1 MARSKSSNNWLREHF
16 DDHWVKKAMDNGYR
30 ARSAFKL
37 EELHEKD
44 GLLTN
49 VRNIVDLGCAPG
61 GWCQVAKKLVKDDV
75 RVIGLDLLPIEPIE
89 GVDFIQGDFREQSVL
104 NELLNMI
111 NSDKIDLV
119 LSDIAPNLS
128 GVFAV
133 DQPRIMYL
141 AELALD
147 FCHQC
152 LKQNGNYAVK
162 LFQGEGFDQ
171 YIKQLRSSFKK
182 VVMRKP
188 KASRPR
194 SREVYAVAKGFKGKI
209 S

>member
-1 MARSKSSNNWLREHF
+1 MARSKSSNSWLREHF
-16 DDHWVKKAMDNGYR
+16 DDYWVKLSQEKGYR

-37 EELHEKD
+37 EELHAKD
-44 GLLTN
+44 GLLHGIKT
-49 VRNIVDLGCAPG
+49 VVDLGCAPG
-61 GWCQVAKKLVKDDV
+61 GWCQVARKIAAKNV
-75 RVIGLDLLPIEPIE
+75 RIIGVDILAMQPLE
-89 GVDFIQGDFREQSVL
+89 GVEFIQGDFREEFVL
-104 NELLNMI
+104 NKLL
-111 NSDKIDLV
+111 DLLGGGKIDLV

-147 FCHQC
+147 FCQQC
-152 LKQNGNYAVK
+152 LAANGNYAVK
-162 LFQGEGFDQ
+162 LFQGEGFDE
-171 YIKQLRSSFKK
+171 YLVELKKNFKK

-194 SREVYAVAKGFKGKI
+194 SREVYAVGIGFRGGF
-209 S
+209 

>member
-16 DDHWVKKAMDNGYR
+16 DDHWVKLAQEKGYR

-44 GLLTN
+44 GLLNHVTN
-49 VRNIVDLGCAPG
+49 VVDLGCAPG
-61 GWCQVAKKLVKDDV
+61 GWCQVARRIAPSNV
-75 RVIGLDLLPIEPIE
+75 RIIGMDILAMEPID
-89 GVDFIQGDFREQSVL
+89 GVEFIQGDFREESVL
-104 NELLNMI
+104 NELLDLI
-111 NSDKIDLV
+111 GDEKIDLV

-147 FCHQC
+147 FCLHC
-152 LKQNGNYAVK
+152 LKPNGNYAVK
-162 LFQGEGFDQ
+162 IFQGEGFDD
-171 YIKQLRSSFKK
+171 YLAAMKKNFKK

-188 KASRPR
+188 KSSRPR
-194 SREVYAVAKGFKGKI
+194 SREVYAVGIGFKG
-209 S
+209 

>member
-16 DDHWVKKAMDNGYR
+16 DDHWVKLSQEKGYR

-44 GLLTN
+44 GLLNNVTN
-49 VRNIVDLGCAPG
+49 VVDLGCAPG
-61 GWCQVAKKLVKDDV
+61 GWCQVARKIAPSNV
-75 RVIGLDLLPIEPIE
+75 RIIGMDILAMEPID
-89 GVDFIQGDFREQSVL
+89 GVEFIQGDFREESVL
-104 NELLNMI
+104 NELLDLI
-111 NSDKIDLV
+111 GDEKIDLV

-147 FCHQC
+147 FCLHC
-152 LKQNGNYAVK
+152 LKPNGNYAVK
-162 LFQGEGFDQ
+162 IFQGEGFDD
-171 YIKQLRSSFKK
+171 YLAAMKKNFKK

-188 KASRPR
+188 KSSRPR
-194 SREVYAVAKGFKGKI
+194 SREVYAVGIGFKG
-209 S
+209 